1 LDFLENY
8 ESFDK
13 TRIFNVSAI
22 TCFLRQILIILSSLF
37 NLTLFQQFKYTANSM
52 IMTNKKWAVKRITVN
67 LATQEA
73 EKLEKYCQQT
83 GRPATD
89 VIREL
94 IRSLSVSD
102 DSKDVY
108 K

>member
-1 LDFLENY
+1 
-8 ESFDK
+8 
-13 TRIFNVSAI
+13 
-22 TCFLRQILIILSSLF
+22 
-37 NLTLFQQFKYTANSM
+37 M
-52 IMTNKKWAVKRITVN
+52 MMTNKKWAVKRITVN

-94 IRSLSVSD
+94 IRSLPQGEEVAGG
-102 DSKDVY
+102 
-108 K
+108 

>member
-1 LDFLENY
+1 MENY
-8 ESFDK
+8 ECFDK
-13 TRIFNVSAI
+13 TRIFDTNAI

-37 NLTLFQQFKYTANSM
+37 NLHSFENLIYTADSM

-94 IRSLSVSD
+94 IRSLPVSED
-102 DSKDVY
+102 GKDIN

>member
-1 LDFLENY
+1 
-8 ESFDK
+8 
-13 TRIFNVSAI
+13 
-22 TCFLRQILIILSSLF
+22 
-37 NLTLFQQFKYTANSM
+37 
-52 IMTNKKWAVKRITVN
+52 MTNKKWAVKRITVN

-94 IRSLSVSD
+94 IRSLPNND
-102 DSKDVY
+102 EY
-108 K
+108 KSLAIGGLSSTHF